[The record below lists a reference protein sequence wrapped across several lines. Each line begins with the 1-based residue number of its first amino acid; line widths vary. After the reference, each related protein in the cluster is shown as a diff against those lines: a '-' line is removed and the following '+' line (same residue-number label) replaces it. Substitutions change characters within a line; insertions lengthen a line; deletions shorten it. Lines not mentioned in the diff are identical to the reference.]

1 MVKVP
6 AKMISV
12 GLMGSGI
19 TIGEWAPNILPIAA
33 ASVLTV
39 LAFTHMVSAAD
50 DARVNLGPVGPNE
63 PILATVGDKRMIAY
77 YERDGGKC
85 SVSAV
90 VFDASPN
97 GGGRGSVRVRVTLHP
112 GELFNLD
119 GVDGQR
125 VVLTCGPDASLLT
138 VLNRGELLT
147 RSAKAGY

>member
-1 MVKVP
+1 M
-6 AKMISV
+6 
-12 GLMGSGI
+12 
-19 TIGEWAPNILPIAA
+19 
-33 ASVLTV
+33 
-39 LAFTHMVSAAD
+39 
-50 DARVNLGPVGPNE
+50 
-63 PILATVGDKRMIAY
+63 
-77 YERDGGKC
+77 
-85 SVSAV
+85 
-90 VFDASPN
+90 FDASPN

>member
-1 MVKVP
+1 MVKVR

-19 TIGEWAPNILPIAA
+19 TIGEWALNILPIAA
-33 ASVLTV
+33 ASVLTA
-39 LAFTHMVSAAD
+39 LAFVDMASAAD
-50 DARVNLGPVGPNE
+50 QPRANLGPVGPNE

>member
-1 MVKVP
+1 MVKVR
-6 AKMISV
+6 AKMISM

-19 TIGEWAPNILPIAA
+19 TIGEWALNILPIAA

-39 LAFTHMVSAAD
+39 LAFTHMASAD
-50 DARVNLGPVGPNE
+50 EARTNLGPVGPNE
-63 PILATVGDKRMIAY
+63 PILATVGEKRVIVY
-77 YERDGGKC
+77 YERDDGNC
-85 SVSAV
+85 AVSAV

-97 GGGRGSVRVRVTLHP
+97 GGGRGSVRVRVALHP
-112 GELFNLD
+112 GEIFNLD